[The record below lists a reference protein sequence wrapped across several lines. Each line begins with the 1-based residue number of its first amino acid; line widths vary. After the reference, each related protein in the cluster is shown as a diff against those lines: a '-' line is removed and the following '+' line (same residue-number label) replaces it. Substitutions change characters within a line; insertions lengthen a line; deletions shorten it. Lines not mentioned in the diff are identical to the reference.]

1 MFGSVKITKNA
12 DLEKY
17 KCSGD
22 GIGFDY
28 RSEFSLTDSS
38 VDKNV
43 ISFGVDMSSSV
54 HVDNKNK
61 YILMLCKGTTRGLDN
76 TTLTAEAKY
85 FINFSRR
92 QRKFCSSLHYDGS
105 NNFLFI
111 NATKIYQFQ
120 AKNSEI
126 KPYPLCLGNN
136 TANNMKKNR
145 LNGYVYNCSGDY
157 KGLKIKNSILNV
169 NSTSKS

>member
-1 MFGSVKITKNA
+1 MSGSVKITKNA

-54 HVDNKNK
+54 HIDNKNK
-61 YILMLCKGTTRGLDN
+61 YILMLCKGTTQGLDN
-76 TTLTAEAKY
+76 TTLTAEAEY
-85 FINFSRR
+85 FINFSRPF
-92 QRKFCSSLHYDGS
+92 QVFIMMEATIFYSLMPQKYI
-105 NNFLFI
+105 NFKQK
-111 NATKIYQFQ
+111 T
-120 AKNSEI
+120 
-126 KPYPLCLGNN
+126 
-136 TANNMKKNR
+136 
-145 LNGYVYNCSGDY
+145 
-157 KGLKIKNSILNV
+157 LK
-169 NSTSKS
+169 

>member
-1 MFGSVKITKNA
+1 MSGSVKITKNA

-54 HVDNKNK
+54 HIDNKNK
-61 YILMLCKGTTRGLDN
+61 YILMLCKGATRGLDN
-76 TTLTAEAKY
+76 TTLTAEAEY
-85 FINFSRR
+85 FINFSRP

-136 TANNMKKNR
+136 TANNMKKT
-145 LNGYVYNCSGDY
+145 D
-157 KGLKIKNSILNV
+157 
-169 NSTSKS
+169 